1 MPLQEGDEEV
11 KEGKTKNKKK
21 KINSEQIVYLTS
33 NIISTNKSWKQSL
46 QTKK

>member
-11 KEGKTKNKKK
+11 KEGKTKKKK